1 MSSGSR
7 IAVYYAVEQSVGV
20 LPTTPIW
27 KTLRR
32 VTDGLNESITTED
45 SDEVTDSRY
54 RQGGLAVSA
63 EITGELAFELSLQT
77 FDDFFEAV
85 AMNAYVGNVLTVGGT
100 TRKTFTI
107 VKHYKDINQVFIY
120 RGMHVN
126 TAHLE
131 IPASGKITGTFGLM
145 GTGFE
150 RTTTSP
156 VVDPLPPTDTPIL
169 SQLHVSTVTINGTA
183 LTDEAC
189 LSNLT
194 LDINNNLEGIVC
206 IGNNELAPQKYI
218 EKRVDITASA
228 TVAFSPTSAAWI
240 DRVKSR
246 ETMALVVPMEDTQGN
261 EWTISLPELEV
272 TEAGHPDGGGDD
284 IINLDVSFANVRSAP
299 TFTRVVAP

>member
-7 IAVYYAVEQSVGV
+7 IAVYYAAEQSVGV
-20 LPTTPIW
+20 LPTTPVW

-32 VTDGLNESITTED
+32 VSDGLNESITTED
-45 SDEVTDSRY
+45 SDEVSDSRY
-54 RQGGLAVSA
+54 EQGSVPTGS
-63 EITGELAFELSLQT
+63 EINGELGFELSLQT

-85 AMNAYVGNVLTVGGT
+85 AMNAYANNVLTIGGA

-131 IPASGKITGTFGLM
+131 IPSSGKITGNFGLL

-156 VVDPLPPTDTPIL
+156 VVDPLPATETPIL
-169 SQLHVSTVTINGTA
+169 SQLHVSTVTIDGNA
-183 LTDEAC
+183 LTNEAC
-189 LSNLT
+189 LSSFS
-194 LDINNNLEGIVC
+194 LDIDNQLEGIVC
-206 IGNNELAPQKYI
+206 IGNQKLAPQKYV
-218 EKRVDITASA
+218 EKKVKVTASS

-240 DRVKSR
+240 DRVESR
-246 ETMALVVPMEDTQGN
+246 QTMAMVVPIADTLGN
-261 EWTISLPELEV
+261 EWAIELPKLEV
-272 TEAGHPDGGGDD
+272 AEAGHPDGGGDD
-284 IINLDVSFANVRSAP
+284 IINLDISFKNVRSAA